1 MLGMVLDLFNKGT
14 YSKFSFGYPILGFHV
29 QRLTY
34 FIKHINVSLKGK
46 H

>member
-1 MLGMVLDLFNKGT
+1 MLGMVLDLFNKET
-14 YSKFSFGYPILGFHV
+14 YSKISFGYPILGFYV
-29 QRLTY
+29 QKLTY

>member
-1 MLGMVLDLFNKGT
+1 MLDMVLDLFNKET
-14 YSKFSFGYPILGFHV
+14 YSKFSFGYPILGFYV
-29 QRLTY
+29 QKLTY